1 MHVLNRF
8 VQYPAK
14 YLYKIDKYYSKSHK
28 SLDSDLVWFLL
39 VKMWKIWWT
48 LLKNIRSLHMHVL
61 NRFVQYPAKYLYKI
75 DKYYFKSH
83 KSLDSDLVWFY

>member
-1 MHVLNRF
+1 
-8 VQYPAK
+8 
-14 YLYKIDKYYSKSHK
+14 
-28 SLDSDLVWFLL
+28 
-39 VKMWKIWWT
+39 
-48 LLKNIRSLHMHVL
+48 MHVL